1 MAVFLLRE
9 KFRHRSAVA
18 FGKESVLTAGIVPLF
33 NGNGVKKSPPQHT
46 EMELFITG
54 KSKLQTV
61 YLHNA
66 GVTLG
71 IDQQFLMSAVIDEEG
86 FACIA
91 CAEMIAQQRKH
102 TILRLNF
109 CP

>member
-1 MAVFLLRE
+1 MVVFLLWE
-9 KFRHRSAVA
+9 KFCHRSAVA
-18 FGKESVLTAGIVPLF
+18 FGQEGVLTAGIVPLF
-33 NGNGVKKSPPQHT
+33 NGNGVKESSPKHA
-46 EMELFITG
+46 EMEFFITR

-71 IDQQFLMSAVIDEEG
+71 IDQQFHMSAVIDEEG

-91 CAEMIAQQRKH
+91 CAEMIA
-102 TILRLNF
+102 
-109 CP
+109 